1 MECSRRGEGN
11 DYLSSPLPPV
21 HEVEQHLTAEPLVP
35 GVSGG
40 ELPDL
45 EELDTPMIPGYLTL
59 EWDVSD
65 VPGCDPEADS
75 ALHQTDWGMSGGQ
88 DPEASSL
95 ESLDLF
101 TPEEPMIPGYLTL
114 ESDLTALSEDSPGEL
129 PNNAASDE
137 HCEKP

>member
-1 MECSRRGEGN
+1 
-11 DYLSSPLPPV
+11 
-21 HEVEQHLTAEPLVP
+21 
-35 GVSGG
+35 
-40 ELPDL
+40 
-45 EELDTPMIPGYLTL
+45 MI
-59 EWDVSD
+59 
-65 VPGCDPEADS
+65 
-75 ALHQTDWGMSGGQ
+75 GGQ